1 MHHKVKESIC
11 CTQLER
17 GGRNGREDVWRDW
30 VWVWSEGGMG
40 ERMRRGSMQ
49 NRSYNGQPPSPQE
62 QTSPSSSETQA
73 VLCGHA
79 DQPNHTTSLCYCH
92 KRDLQLALI
101 AVCLPIL
108 REPRLRN
115 GSEVAFLQEG
125 GPGQV
130 FQDRL
135 SVNTSATR

>member
-1 MHHKVKESIC
+1 M
-11 CTQLER
+11 
-17 GGRNGREDVWRDW
+17 GREDVWRDW
-30 VWVWSEGGMG
+30 EWVCSEGEMG
-40 ERMRRGSMQ
+40 ERMCGEIGSGYVRREEWGERMCGGSMQ
-49 NRSYNGQPPSPQE
+49 NKSYNGQPPSPRE
-62 QTSPSSSETQA
+62 QKSPSSLETQA

-79 DQPNHTTSLCYCH
+79 DQPNHTTSLCYYH

-101 AVCLPIL
+101 AVCPPFL

-130 FQDRL
+130 FQDRS
-135 SVNTSATR
+135 SVDTSATR